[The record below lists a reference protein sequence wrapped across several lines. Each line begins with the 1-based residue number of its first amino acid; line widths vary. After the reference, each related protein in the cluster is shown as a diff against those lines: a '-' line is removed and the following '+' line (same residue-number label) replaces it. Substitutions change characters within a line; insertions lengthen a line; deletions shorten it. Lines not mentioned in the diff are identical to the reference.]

1 MKKIFGLLSIIMLC
15 FVLVGCKK
23 DEKYIFL
30 GKQYESLKHIHE
42 DDILEHVKLVSTL
55 YPETSIDNF
64 TDEEIS
70 IITIFK
76 LMMNGETTTDE
87 EIQKYVKNL
96 FGKDKFNFEEG
107 TYINPVPYQEDY
119 DKIVVLKENGK
130 YSSNLYG
137 YGLNDPT
144 NHFNSIEIKDIPGVD
159 YFQTNN
165 LKIEFSE
172 EPNIS
177 WGIDGEEF
185 ISKEKV
191 YEFRME
197 KNMKMQIFV
206 IVLIAVKLGFQKKI
220 VLLDGKKNHK

>member
-144 NHFNSIEIKDIPGVD
+144 NHFNSIEIKDDTIIVHYDYGYKYVD
-159 YFQTNN
+159 KEDTFIGKYDIY
-165 LKIEFSE
+165 LKYEDKSLI
-172 EPNIS
+172 
-177 WGIDGEEF
+177 IDK
-185 ISKEKV
+185 ITYEK
-191 YEFRME
+191 
-197 KNMKMQIFV
+197 KAN
-206 IVLIAVKLGFQKKI
+206 
-220 VLLDGKKNHK
+220 